1 MDGLQDETKQ
11 VDEGT
16 AQQTQDASA
25 QVSGDAGAAADG
37 GIAQA
42 RADYEAALKER
53 DARIAELEGE
63 IAEAAKTAEGAEALR
78 KEMDELRRR
87 GDEERVGFELQL
99 AGARNVKAARA
110 LLSDYDND
118 VEKLRA
124 AERGRRRDR
133 RGHADEPL
141 AQDCRP
147 SRERGVADGKQ
158 HRVHQELHG
167 SPGRGLQ
174 EGSVLD
180 VPELAAPHGAR
191 DAMPGRLLSPRS
203 R

>member
-11 VDEGT
+11 VDEV
-16 AQQTQDASA
+16 ARQQAPQRDDQDEASQA
-25 QVSGDAGAAADG
+25 QVSAAAAGGDAA
-37 GIAQA
+37 AQA

-110 LLSDYDND
+110 LLADHDND
-118 VEKLRA
+118 IEKLKA
-124 AERGRRRDR
+124 AEPWLFSAPPVPAPAGAT
-133 RGHADEPL
+133 GLPSAGAAGADEST
-141 AQDCRP
+141 QM
-147 SRERGVADGKQ
+147 SRWRRIA
-158 HRVHQELHG
+158 
-167 SPGRGLQ
+167 GL
-174 EGSVLD
+174 
-180 VPELAAPHGAR
+180 PE
-191 DAMPGRLLSPRS
+191 SEE
-203 R
+203 

>member
-110 LLSDYDND
+110 LLPDHDND
-118 VEKLRA
+118 IEKLKIAEPWLFGTGASTPAQAGTTGLPNAGA
-124 AERGRRRDR
+124 AS
-133 RGHADEPL
+133 DEG
-141 AQDCRP
+141 AQMKRW
-147 SRERGVADGKQ
+147 RKIAGI
-158 HRVHQELHG
+158 
-167 SPGRGLQ
+167 
-174 EGSVLD
+174 EGD
-180 VPELAAPHGAR
+180 EE
-191 DAMPGRLLSPRS
+191 
-203 R
+203 